1 MKKYE
6 GGGNVFNKTS
16 EELKQMSPKERQQFE
31 RQRAY
36 NEGIKNAEK
45 GTVKGSVSQAI
56 DQTLGPQTSGE
67 RTMRTK
73 GYKDMLKAKEY
84 QEKANKKESPS
95 TSNFCMF
102 SGISCSKFFKSD
114 KNSNTSF
121 EDLATVTFSLSK
133 FIIQFYWFHSL
144 GFLLQSCKVSNSL
157 LVMYLLSKACS
168 NKNS

>member
-16 EELKQMSPKERQQFE
+16 EELKKMSPKERQQFE

-36 NEGIKNAEK
+36 NEGLKNAEK
-45 GTVKGSVSQAI
+45 GTVKGSVSQAV

-84 QEKANKKESPS
+84 QEKANKKLKSPP
-95 TSNFCMF
+95 NEGVKKLPKDVRNKMGYMKCGGKVHKMKKGGMLKKCGCD
-102 SGISCSKFFKSD
+102 GIAVRGK
-114 KNSNTSF
+114 T
-121 EDLATVTFSLSK
+121 
-133 FIIQFYWFHSL
+133 
-144 GFLLQSCKVSNSL
+144 
-157 LVMYLLSKACS
+157 KARR
-168 NKNS
+168 

>member
-16 EELKQMSPKERQQFE
+16 EELKQMSPKERRQFE

-36 NEGIKNAEK
+36 NEGLKNAEK
-45 GTVKGSVSQAI
+45 GMVKGSVSQAI

-84 QEKANKKESPS
+84 QEKANKKLKSPPNEGVKKLPKDVRNKMGYMKCGGKVHKMKKGGS
-95 TSNFCMF
+95 VKKCKRD
-102 SGISCSKFFKSD
+102 GIAVRGK
-114 KNSNTSF
+114 TR
-121 EDLATVTFSLSK
+121 A
-133 FIIQFYWFHSL
+133 
-144 GFLLQSCKVSNSL
+144 GR
-157 LVMYLLSKACS
+157 
-168 NKNS
+168 

>member
-36 NEGIKNAEK
+36 NEGLKNAEK

-84 QEKANKKESPS
+84 QEKANKKESLIERRRREKKEALEAVEKG
-95 TSNFCMF
+95 MK
-102 SGISCSKFFKSD
+102 SGGSVKKYKKGGSIDGCAVRGHTRAKRSR
-114 KNSNTSF
+114 
-121 EDLATVTFSLSK
+121 
-133 FIIQFYWFHSL
+133 
-144 GFLLQSCKVSNSL
+144 
-157 LVMYLLSKACS
+157 
-168 NKNS
+168 